1 MRIEIVEPPDVD
13 AKRPGPGRL
22 EDPDVRY
29 ASVPVVTTLL
39 YDGEGGWTINPERE
53 AVSLDRP
60 PDRRGRAPGPGFAHE
75 AKHWTSPLSSPFA

>member
-1 MRIEIVEPPDVD
+1 MRIEIVEDTNVD
-13 AKRPGPGRL
+13 AERLCPGRL

-29 ASVPVVTTLL
+29 ASRPVMTTLL
-39 YDGEGGWTINPERE
+39 YDGEGRWTIDAERE

-60 PDRRGRAPGPGFAHE
+60 PDRRRRAPSPGSAHE